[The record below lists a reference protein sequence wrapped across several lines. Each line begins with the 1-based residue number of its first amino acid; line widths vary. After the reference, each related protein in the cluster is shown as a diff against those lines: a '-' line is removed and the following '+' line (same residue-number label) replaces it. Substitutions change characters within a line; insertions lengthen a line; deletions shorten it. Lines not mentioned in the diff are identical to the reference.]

1 MFISNNNELFACG
14 INDLG
19 QLGFKDLEKKEKLYN
34 PEIQCDDYIYP
45 SLLKCFD
52 KKIVEKISCGEGHC
66 LAIIKDLNSNI
77 QSLWSWG
84 SNKYGQ
90 IGHGMMVKISLPKEV
105 EYLTDYNMNNFSD
118 ISCGGFHSLILLKSK
133 NNLEWIE
140 KDYEEYILGIFKDIG
155 DL

>member
-1 MFISNNNELFACG
+1 ML
-14 INDLG
+14 L
-19 QLGFKDLEKKEKLYN
+19 N

-118 ISCGGFHSLILLKSK
+118 ISCGGFHSLCLIKH
-133 NNLEWIE
+133 NEDINWIE
-140 KDYEEYILGIFKDIG
+140 DDFKYYICRVINEMWNF
-155 DL
+155 